1 MENRLDSQ
9 RGKRRMLRLAI
20 LASGTGSNLQS
31 ILNAADRGILIGV
44 EPVLVVVD
52 RSCGAL
58 ELASAAGIETVL
70 LDRKLPGIGLSAE
83 LARLLDHRNIEMVA
97 LAGWLSILDG
107 EITERWAGKMINI
120 HPSLLP
126 LHGGPGMYGRRVHR
140 AVLDA
145 GDRESGCSVHLVT
158 QGVDEG
164 KVLGQTRVPVI
175 EGDTPESLAGRIL
188 IEEHKLYPQV
198 IDCPQ
203 LVLFHSMHYNILLC
217 HLFQDKNLFL

>member
-1 MENRLDSQ
+1 
-9 RGKRRMLRLAI
+9 MLRLAI
-20 LASGTGSNLQS
+20 LASGAGSNLQS
-31 ILNAADRGILIGV
+31 ILNAADRGILRGV

-52 RSCGAL
+52 RLCGAL
-58 ELASAAGIETVL
+58 EPASAAGIETVQ
-70 LDRKLPGIGLSAE
+70 LDRKLPGTGLSAE
-83 LARLLDHRNIEMVA
+83 LARLLAHRNIEMVA

-107 EITERWAGKMINI
+107 VITERWAGRMINI

-198 IDCPQ
+198 IA
-203 LVLFHSMHYNILLC
+203 VLADSLGC
-217 HLFQDKNLFL
+217 NLTPHNGSEM

>member
-1 MENRLDSQ
+1 
-9 RGKRRMLRLAI
+9 
-20 LASGTGSNLQS
+20 
-31 ILNAADRGILIGV
+31 IGV

-83 LARLLDHRNIEMVA
+83 LARLLAHRNIEMVA

-158 QGVDEG
+158 LGVDEG

-198 IDCPQ
+198 IAGLAESLNC
-203 LVLFHSMHYNILLC
+203 
-217 HLFQDKNLFL
+217 NLTPHNGSEM

>member
-1 MENRLDSQ
+1 MENRLTSF
-9 RGKRRMLRLAI
+9 RGTRRMLRLAI

-107 EITERWAGKMINI
+107 EITERWAGRMINI

-198 IDCPQ
+198 IDGLAESLSC
-203 LVLFHSMHYNILLC
+203 
-217 HLFQDKNLFL
+217 NLTPHNGSEM